1 MRCRLDAVEI
11 ERLDPLDVLEDVRQ
25 LGLHAGPFL
34 VTQIETGEAGNVVDG
49 GAIQGHGLILVGTFA
64 RKALVVSGV
73 ACYRLVMTS
82 TKDLLAD
89 HESLIF
95 DLRPHWIE
103 LAGAVLWAIV
113 IIAGA
118 VVGAR
123 YAHHWKIWAIAAV
136 ILLLWFSGRPIVRWA
151 FTRFILTTDRII
163 TRHGMIAKRSREI
176 PLERVNDVTFSQS
189 VFQRVL
195 GAGDIVLE
203 SAGERGQ
210 EVIGN
215 VRHPQKVH
223 LRIYEEME
231 NNSNRTYGGGR
242 AAAPAPAAP
251 DVTDQIAALAKLKD
265 QGAIS
270 EAEYESKKAEL
281 LKRL

>member
-1 MRCRLDAVEI
+1 
-11 ERLDPLDVLEDVRQ
+11 
-25 LGLHAGPFL
+25 
-34 VTQIETGEAGNVVDG
+34 
-49 GAIQGHGLILVGTFA
+49 
-64 RKALVVSGV
+64 
-73 ACYRLVMTS
+73 MTS
-82 TKDLLAD
+82 TKDLLAS
-89 HESLIF
+89 HEELIF

-103 LAGAVLWAIV
+103 LAGAVLWAVVIV
-113 IIAGA
+113 AGA
-118 VVGAR
+118 AVGAK
-123 YAHHWKIWAIAAV
+123 YAHHWTIWAIAALV
-136 ILLLWFSGRPIVRWA
+136 LVLWFSGRPVITWL
-151 FTRFILTTDRII
+151 FTHFILSTDRII

-189 VFQRVL
+189 IFQRLL

-210 EVIGN
+210 EVISN

-231 NNSNRTYGGGR
+231 KNSNRTYGGGQQQ
-242 AAAPAPAAP
+242 AAAPSAPN
-251 DVTDQIAALAKLKD
+251 VTDQIQALAKLRD